1 MAGAM
6 KILLPLLAAAVAA
19 PALAQRSMPAFDPG
33 EQVSIPF
40 AGQRRAIRNFEAPS
54 DDILYLQDRQR
65 RWYRAELAGACF
77 DLRWAHAIGYD
88 TRGRLSL
95 DQGSHILVGRERCT
109 ITSLTR
115 SEGPPR
121 RVKKQKRSA

>member
-1 MAGAM
+1 M
-6 KILLPLLAAAVAA
+6 KILLLLAAAAVAA
-19 PALAQRSMPAFDPG
+19 PALAQPAFDPN
-33 EQVSIPF
+33 EQVAIPF
-40 AGQRRAIRNFEAPS
+40 ASQRHAIRNFEAPS

-77 DLRWAHAIGYD
+77 DLKWAHAIGYD

-109 ITSLTR
+109 IASLTR

-121 RVKKQKRSA
+121 KAKKPKAQ